1 MQLPHTVISN
11 SEKLTHPIGQVSLF
25 RFYGLTNYNIWDP
38 LFFKQLYSSSY
49 MATVFSFL
57 LYSSVKVYRV
67 IMRIIIFFPCG
78 ISLFALTAGPQFTWN
93 ACNNGATTML
103 TKTII
108 NHYIATYPI
117 FPLIATSFI
126 DSHREYHL
134 PNRKKTLAFI
144 QKPIINYTMQTV
156 IWSFIFRIK

>member
-1 MQLPHTVISN
+1 
-11 SEKLTHPIGQVSLF
+11 
-25 RFYGLTNYNIWDP
+25 
-38 LFFKQLYSSSY
+38 
-49 MATVFSFL
+49 
-57 LYSSVKVYRV
+57 
-67 IMRIIIFFPCG
+67 
-78 ISLFALTAGPQFTWN
+78 
-93 ACNNGATTML
+93 ML

-144 QKPIINYTMQTV
+144 QKPITLCKPWYDPLFFGSSKKRKRYATTTKTFMNPYTTV
-156 IWSFIFRIK
+156 KYTKMTKNNFMRPLDIYCSICACAGELVYFPPLYGWFRCHFLCKFVAVAAVAVGLEPVLGAPLYGWNWVIGIFNI